1 MINHGRKDNT
11 VKVQPI
17 HLNQS
22 YKPPDR
28 VTSMGTVNMHCKK
41 IRPMVIKASARSDL
55 RSSGLYREQ
64 VKEAEKT
71 RLEKMAH
78 RDKTCLPG
86 NVKRGSLRSFQQEAA
101 LPRPPGRAW
110 SLCSTSTAP
119 RLCSA
124 RTRKPASSPD
134 PVLAAQGHLCVARGE
149 DI

>member
-64 VKEAEKT
+64 V
-71 RLEKMAH
+71 
-78 RDKTCLPG
+78 
-86 NVKRGSLRSFQQEAA
+86 
-101 LPRPPGRAW
+101 RP
-110 SLCSTSTAP
+110 L
-119 RLCSA
+119 
-124 RTRKPASSPD
+124 KPIRVD
-134 PVLAAQGHLCVARGE
+134 R
-149 DI
+149 